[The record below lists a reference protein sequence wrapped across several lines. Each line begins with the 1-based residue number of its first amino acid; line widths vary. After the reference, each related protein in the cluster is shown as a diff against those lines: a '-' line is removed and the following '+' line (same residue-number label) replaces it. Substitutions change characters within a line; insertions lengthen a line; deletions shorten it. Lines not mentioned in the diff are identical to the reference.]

1 MEGPNKQSNYERD
14 HLPFR
19 CIQHPASS
27 IQHRVS
33 RILWVAGS
41 AYTVIVAK
49 TTGSAFLQ
57 RARLEAERYG
67 TDPWVFVRELLQ
79 NARDA
84 GAHRVWFQ
92 TSRTGECER
101 VSCRDDGVGMTF
113 DHAQRF
119 LFSLYASS
127 KRGRSR
133 TAGRFGIGFW
143 SVLRFEPR
151 EIIVCSRPQRGDGW
165 QVRLDGQLEDVKREK
180 TNMRPGTEVV
190 LERQISTEDLE
201 HFVTTSILRNAPW
214 LRCRHRDERPL
225 EVRVN
230 GRLVRAEPSL
240 PKPSMSFRR
249 RGLRGIVGLGSE
261 PRAEIFAHGFR
272 VRDAATL
279 DELLVE
285 GTSEPSSLAG
295 GTDGLS
301 PRIIIDSSNLE
312 VLMARGDA
320 REDRSLRRLISVGHG
335 ELSRLVRAELD
346 RHAGLSAPGRLVEGW
361 REAWSVSRVPKI
373 IAAVAL
379 TAVLGGLA
387 LWGFSSWFPRP
398 KREQMS
404 SETSA
409 SPAPPPAVPYRDL
422 WGRYRGPDVDS
433 VGRAVP
439 SVDLSY
445 QPSDDG
451 HLFATLLVT
460 GLLADGR
467 PNAEDQEMIGP
478 YQGVECTDHCLE
490 VELGIDAPAG
500 LLRLP
505 IATGHVL
512 DPKSVRLDDQ
522 SLPVYTVATGQPALW
537 LDASRVGRLRYRSGP
552 GRSGKSSGMGIWPAL
567 PPDVAEFAHGLEDL
581 PISTHAF
588 EAAEFV
594 RQLVTYNTS
603 LETAARHARAREQ
616 SIGLFQRAVAIGAGD
631 CDVQNSLVVAILEE
645 SGIPSRL
652 AVGWI
657 GTGGQAQ
664 TGLHAWA
671 EYQDHEGRW
680 RAVDA
685 SSLRAAEGSSVTTRP
700 PVVPGSDR
708 AKIRTPA
715 WVLPIVLTIT
725 LVVIALGFVFGRR
738 RWWRGFQGGDADDIV
753 GLLRGAAI
761 RPRSFKGIHALFSRR
776 LLMQVSGRPT
786 SLARVHEMARKG
798 RLACGTSR
806 TELARRAARGG
817 CVVLDIDQP
826 ESGAVAEVMAAVNL
840 DQWQELLDRAT
851 GDELTAHVESRL
863 AAAGEHCRL
872 LVAGDLG
879 VERTILDGTAFGVGF
894 YWVVLDEGGRLWQSI
909 HSRAGRWPARA
920 ALLLA
925 EAVIHRSGAPRA
937 VRHRCLS
944 KLALEAMLEANEVC
958 RG

>member
-1 MEGPNKQSNYERD
+1 MANS
-14 HLPFR
+14 
-19 CIQHPASS
+19 
-27 IQHRVS
+27 
-33 RILWVAGS
+33 
-41 AYTVIVAK
+41 
-49 TTGSAFLQ
+49 TGSAFLQ
-57 RARLEAERYG
+57 RARLEAGRYG

-84 GAHRVWFQ
+84 GAHCVWFQ
-92 TSRTGECER
+92 TSRTGEYER

-143 SVLRFEPR
+143 SVLRFEPS
-151 EIIVCSRPQRGDGW
+151 EIVVSSRPQRGDGW
-165 QVRLDGQLEDVKREK
+165 QVRLDGQLEDVKREQ
-180 TNMRPGTEVV
+180 TNMRLGTEVL

-285 GTSEPSSLAG
+285 GTSEPSRLAV
-295 GTDGLS
+295 GTDALS
-301 PRIIIDSSNLE
+301 PRIIIDSRDLE
-312 VLMARGDA
+312 ILMARGDA
-320 REDRSLRRLISVGHG
+320 REDRSLRRLIAVGHR

-361 REAWSVSRVPKI
+361 REAWSVSRIPKI
-373 IAAVAL
+373 VAAVAL

-387 LWGFSSWFPRP
+387 LWGVSSWFPRP
-398 KREQMS
+398 MRERMS
-404 SETSA
+404 SGTSA
-409 SPAPPPAVPYRDL
+409 SPTPPPAVPYRDL

-445 QPSDDG
+445 QPTDDG

-460 GLLADGR
+460 GLLADGQ
-467 PNAEDQEMIGP
+467 PIAEDQEMIGP
-478 YQGVECTDHCLE
+478 YPGAECTDHCLE
-490 VELGIDAPAG
+490 VELGIDAPVG

-512 DPKSVRLDDQ
+512 DSESVRLDDQ
-522 SLPVYTVATGQPALW
+522 PLPVFSVATGQPALW
-537 LDASRVGRLRYRSGP
+537 LDTPRVGRLRYRSGP

-581 PISTHAF
+581 PVSTYAF

-594 RQLVTYNTS
+594 GQLVTYDTS
-603 LETAARHARAREQ
+603 PETAARHARAREQ

-631 CDVQNSLVVAILEE
+631 CDVQNSLLVAILGE

-685 SSLRAAEGSSVTTRP
+685 SSLWAAEGSSATTKP
-700 PVVPGSDR
+700 PVVSGSDHP
-708 AKIRTPA
+708 KIRTPA
-715 WVLPIVLTIT
+715 WVLLVVLMIT
-725 LVVIALGFVFGRR
+725 LVMIAVGFVIGKR
-738 RWWRGFQGGDADDIV
+738 RWRRSLQGGDADDIV

-761 RPRSFKGIHALFSRR
+761 RPRSFQGIHALFSRR
-776 LLMQVSGRPT
+776 LLRQVSGRPT
-786 SLARVHEMARKG
+786 SLARVHEMAKKG
-798 RLACGTSR
+798 RLACGTR
-806 TELARRAARGG
+806 RAELARRAARGG
-817 CVVLDIDQP
+817 CVVLDIDQA

-840 DQWQELLDRAT
+840 DRWQELLDRAA

-863 AAAGEHCRL
+863 AAAGDPCRIL
-872 LVAGDLG
+872 IVDNPGF
-879 VERTILDGTAFGVGF
+879 ERTILDGTAIGVGV
-894 YWVVLDEGGRLWQSI
+894 YWVVLDQSGRLWQSI
-909 HSRAGRWPARA
+909 HSWSGRLPARA

-925 EAVIHRSGAPRA
+925 EAVVNLCGAPQV

-944 KLALEAMLEANEVC
+944 RLALEAMLEATEVC
-958 RG
+958 GE